1 MAGVPKAMDFKMDL
15 DGGSP
20 AMIKSMKL
28 NVCTLAWCTPAMG
41 GACLQSCGL
50 AKPLGRSFRRRQI
63 ICAVIYAQIMA
74 VKGLYGNHF
83 SMLSLYIR
91 RTYFLDS

>member
-1 MAGVPKAMDFKMDL
+1 MDFKMDL

-41 GACLQSCGL
+41 GGPACRVAGLQSPL
-50 AKPLGRSFRRRQI
+50 AEFPAPSNHLCSYLRTNNGCQRFVWKPFDH
-63 ICAVIYAQIMA
+63 A
-74 VKGLYGNHF
+74 
-83 SMLSLYIR
+83 
-91 RTYFLDS
+91 

>member
-1 MAGVPKAMDFKMDL
+1 MDFKMDL

-41 GACLQSCGL
+41 GGLPAELGACK
-50 AKPLGRSFRRRQI
+50 APWRSFRRRQI

-74 VKGLYGNHF
+74 VKGLYGNHLI
-83 SMLSLYIR
+83 MLSLYIR